1 MSVTDKFV
9 QINANSK
16 ARFYAAD
23 ISRKPLPLLL
33 ERYVNQ
39 YLYERHLNQV
49 TQIPDL
55 GFYTFNNVFVGPL
68 GIVLSSELEMY
79 IADDIQSR
87 YTLDQIS
94 GRLDGG
100 DDSDVILR
108 AFRGQL
114 DVGQAVNEGVVVS
127 LAKPGH
133 QVYGHW
139 IIDILPMVWLFLRC
153 AERIGLCPNHVTYL
167 LPSNT
172 PSWAFTLLSEAFDI
186 KKEQIICYDQTSY
199 IQVRT
204 LVLPSMLRIGDSFS
218 PLTTRYANDIMA
230 RFQDRVHPDLPKHIF
245 ISRKGVS
252 SFVKRE
258 AGNIETLEEMAIAR
272 GFTLIEPSSM
282 KWPDQIA
289 LFSQAEIIV
298 GLFGS
303 GMHNTIFSKPSMRSL
318 VLSSSQMNQ
327 IQTCISALKMQRMAY
342 LFPDR
347 EERRN
352 DGPTFFYN
360 EDDFSTCLDSLS
372 MVDHHNEHA
381 Q

>member
-1 MSVTDKFV
+1 MYKGKTLSSMSVTDKFV

-139 IIDILPMVWLFLRC
+139 IID
-153 AERIGLCPNHVTYL
+153 
-167 LPSNT
+167 
-172 PSWAFTLLSEAFDI
+172 
-186 KKEQIICYDQTSY
+186 
-199 IQVRT
+199 
-204 LVLPSMLRIGDSFS
+204 
-218 PLTTRYANDIMA
+218 
-230 RFQDRVHPDLPKHIF
+230 
-245 ISRKGVS
+245 
-252 SFVKRE
+252 
-258 AGNIETLEEMAIAR
+258 
-272 GFTLIEPSSM
+272 
-282 KWPDQIA
+282 
-289 LFSQAEIIV
+289 
-298 GLFGS
+298 
-303 GMHNTIFSKPSMRSL
+303 SL
-318 VLSSSQMNQ
+318 VISS
-327 IQTCISALKMQRMAY
+327 LR
-342 LFPDR
+342 
-347 EERRN
+347 
-352 DGPTFFYN
+352 
-360 EDDFSTCLDSLS
+360 
-372 MVDHHNEHA
+372 
-381 Q
+381 